1 MNNVFWFAPNSRKPR
16 FSAVCHQSEEPFG
29 SCSLALL
36 LVTAYSTI
44 RKKVPAHNTTITE
57 IPIRKYFTSHRSA
70 LTRISTGT

>member
-1 MNNVFWFAPNSRKPR
+1 MKRKQEPLAPVL
-16 FSAVCHQSEEPFG
+16 F
-29 SCSLALL
+29 ALL
-36 LVTAYSTI
+36 FVKAYSTI